1 MGRAAEGSVS
11 FGIDHQVKNEKVEP
25 FLGFNVRGSRFP
37 ASGIHGCNANDFRRL
52 ASDAGGTLDD
62 DAPAAHGSESRDDRE
77 LLTSVRDLL
86 ASVRVFCAVHTCA
99 FVNAKIVTL
108 GVAGAAASRLE
119 LAVALFWEEA

>member
-25 FLGFNVRGSRFP
+25 FLGFNVRGSRFL

-77 LLTSVRDLL
+77 LLTS
-86 ASVRVFCAVHTCA
+86 
-99 FVNAKIVTL
+99 
-108 GVAGAAASRLE
+108 
-119 LAVALFWEEA
+119 FWEQMTEGKTFAEGFLTTIMETPFTIKDKDSKVEKILGIIGELDS